1 MADATQWEDDEE
13 EEEEEHYETGPIHF
27 AASNCNVEALRNE
40 LAQGVS
46 ANRADDFGQ
55 TPLHWLNQSSEEN
68 CARGGAECLEALLAA
83 GADINAT
90 CDAYTPLS
98 LSLIHI

>member
-40 LAQGVS
+40 LARLRPDAPPLAEPEQQGKLRKRRSRVLGS
-46 ANRADDFGQ
+46 APG
-55 TPLHWLNQSSEEN
+55 
-68 CARGGAECLEALLAA
+68 RGSRYQRDMRRLY
-83 GADINAT
+83 AT
-90 CDAYTPLS
+90 IRGS
-98 LSLIHI
+98 L